1 MLIIN
6 TKRETYHKEE
16 AAISS
21 ITVGELI
28 NYLRQF
34 DSEEAIVLSFDNGYT
49 YGRLSEFR
57 IEQIEE
63 EEEEDDD

>member
-6 TKRETYHKEE
+6 TRRDTYHKEE

-28 NYLRQF
+28 NYLHQF
-34 DSEEAIVLSFDNGYT
+34 DSEEAIVLSFSDGYT
-49 YGRLSEFR
+49 YGRLSEYR

-63 EEEEDDD
+63 EEEDDD

>member
-6 TKRETYHKEE
+6 TRKDTYHKEE
-16 AAISS
+16 AALSS

-28 NYLRQF
+28 NFLRQF
-34 DSEEAIVLSFDNGYT
+34 DDDEAIVLSFNNGYT
-49 YGRLSEFR
+49 YGRLSEYR

-63 EEEEDDD
+63 EEEDDIE